1 MKWLLLLAALLGL
14 ALGLQITANVDNTR
28 LSKREVLQGLCF
40 LFYFRFEL
48 TMVEHGKL
56 WLKLW

>member
-48 TMVEHGKL
+48 PMVEYGKP
-56 WLKLW
+56 W

>member
-40 LFYFRFEL
+40 LFYFCFEL
-48 TMVEHGKL
+48 PMVEYGNP
-56 WLKLW
+56 